1 MELTS
6 LIDRALPG
14 PGSALDRASQAVQ
27 ATLAPALTAPAARPL
42 VRLLHGNELLGHPT
56 HPVVIAL
63 PVGAW
68 SLTAW
73 HDVRAAATGDPRH
86 DSAADTAL
94 RFGVLGAVAAA
105 VTGLVQYLDT
115 RDAAR
120 RETAV
125 HAALNNVALGLYVA
139 SWALRSRGRRS
150 LGRTLAASGLG
161 IVSVSG
167 WLGGD
172 IAFRHGVGVRPQA
185 LRDQDRAVSASS
197 AAPLDTAAARHS

>member
-14 PGSALDRASQAVQ
+14 PGSALDRASQSLQ
-27 ATLAPALTAPAARPL
+27 AALAPALNAPRARPL
-42 VRLLHGNELLGHPT
+42 FRLLHGNELLGHPT

-73 HDVRAAATGDPRH
+73 HDARAVTTGDPRH
-86 DSAADTAL
+86 DTAADTAL
-94 RFGVLGAVAAA
+94 RFGIVGAVAAA

-139 SWALRSRGRRS
+139 SWTSRSRGRRS
-150 LGRTLAASGLG
+150 LGRALAAGGLG

-185 LRDQDRAVSASS
+185 LRDPDREVADSS
-197 AAPLDTAAARHS
+197 AAPLDTAAARHT

>member
-6 LIDRALPG
+6 LIDKVLPA
-14 PGSALDRASQAVQ
+14 PGSALDRVSQGLQ
-27 ATLAPALTAPAARPL
+27 AALAPVLTAPRVRPL
-42 VRLLHGNELLGHPT
+42 VRLLHGNELLGHPA

-68 SLTAW
+68 TLTGW
-73 HDVRAAATGDPRH
+73 HDLRGAVTGDPDH

-105 VTGLVQYLDT
+105 ATGLVQYLDT

-125 HAALNNVALGLYVA
+125 HAALNSVALGIYVT
-139 SWALRSRGRRS
+139 SWAMRSGGRRS
-150 LGRTLAASGLG
+150 LGRRLAAGGLG
-161 IVSVSG
+161 IVSISG

-185 LRDQDRAVSASS
+185 LRDPGRPVMETS
-197 AAPLDTAAARHS
+197 AAPLETAAARHS

>member
-1 MELTS
+1 MELTA

-14 PGSALDRASQAVQ
+14 PGSALERASQTVQ
-27 ATLAPALTAPAARPL
+27 AALAPALTAPRARPL
-42 VRLLHGNELLGHPT
+42 VRLLHGNELLGHPR

-73 HDVRAAATGDPRH
+73 HDARAAATGDPRH
-86 DSAADTAL
+86 DAAADTAL
-94 RFGVLGAVAAA
+94 RFGVVGAVAAA
-105 VTGLVQYLDT
+105 ATGLVQYLDT

-125 HAALNNVALGLYVA
+125 HAALNNVALALYVA
-139 SWALRSRGRRS
+139 SWALRSRDRRS
-150 LGRTLAASGLG
+150 LGRALAAGGLG
-161 IVSVSG
+161 LVSVSG

-185 LRDQDRAVSASS
+185 LRDQNRAVSASS
-197 AAPLDTAAARHS
+197 AKPLDTAAARHS

>member
-6 LIDRALPG
+6 LIDRVLPA
-14 PGSALDRASQAVQ
+14 PGSALDRASQDVQ
-27 ATLAPALTAPAARPL
+27 DALAPALAGARVRPL

-68 SLTAW
+68 ALTGW
-73 HDVRAAATGDPRH
+73 HDLRGAVTGDPES
-86 DSAADTAL
+86 DSTADTAL
-94 RFGVLGAVAAA
+94 RFGVFGAVAAA
-105 VTGLVQYLDT
+105 ATGLVQYLDT

-125 HAALNNVALGLYVA
+125 HAALNTVALGIYVA
-139 SWALRSRGRRS
+139 SWTARSGGRRS
-150 LGRTLAASGLG
+150 LGRGLAAAGLG
-161 IVSVSG
+161 IVSMSG

-185 LRDQDRAVSASS
+185 LRDPDRPPTQTS
-197 AAPLDTAAARHS
+197 AAPLETAAARHS

>member
-6 LIDRALPG
+6 LIDRVLPA
-14 PGSALDRASQAVQ
+14 PGSALDRVSQGLQ
-27 ATLAPALTAPAARPL
+27 AALAPVLTAPRVRPV
-42 VRLLHGNELLGHPT
+42 VRLLHGNELLGHPA

-68 SLTAW
+68 TLTGW
-73 HDVRAAATGDPRH
+73 HDLRGAVTADPDH

-94 RFGVLGAVAAA
+94 RFGVLGAVVAAA
-105 VTGLVQYLDT
+105 TGLVQYVDT

-125 HAALNNVALGLYVA
+125 HAALNTVALGLYVT
-139 SWALRSRGRRS
+139 SWALRSGGRRS
-150 LGRTLAASGLG
+150 LGRRLAASGLG
-161 IVSVSG
+161 IVSISG

-172 IAFRHGVGVRPQA
+172 IAFRHGVGMRPQA
-185 LRDQDRAVSASS
+185 LRDPDQPAADSS
-197 AAPLDTAAARHS
+197 SVPVDTADAHHT

>member
-27 ATLAPALTAPAARPL
+27 AALTPTLTAPAARPL
-42 VRLLHGNELLGHPT
+42 FRLLHGNELLGHPT

-68 SLTAW
+68 ALTAW
-73 HDVRAAATGDPRH
+73 HDARAAATGDPRH
-86 DSAADTAL
+86 DSAADAAL
-94 RFGVLGAVAAA
+94 RFGVAGGVAAA
-105 VTGLVQYLDT
+105 ATGLVQYLDT

-125 HAALNNVALGLYVA
+125 HAALNNVALGLYVM
-139 SWALRSRGRRS
+139 SWAVRSGGRRS
-150 LGRTLAASGLG
+150 LGRTLAASGLS

-172 IAFRHGVGVRPQA
+172 ITFRHGVGMRPQA
-185 LRDQDRAVSASS
+185 LRDHDRAVSASS
-197 AAPLDTAAARHS
+197 AAPLDTAAARHT

>member
-27 ATLAPALTAPAARPL
+27 AALAPALTVPAVRPL
-42 VRLLHGNELLGHPT
+42 FRLLHGNELLGHPT

-73 HDVRAAATGDPRH
+73 HDVRAAVSGDPRH
-86 DSAADTAL
+86 DSVADAAL
-94 RFGVLGAVAAA
+94 RFGVAGALAAA

-125 HAALNNVALGLYVA
+125 HAALNNVALGLYLA
-139 SWALRSRGRRS
+139 SWAQRSRGRRS
-150 LGRTLAASGLG
+150 LGRALAASGLG
-161 IVSVSG
+161 LVSASG

-172 IAFRHGVGVRPQA
+172 ISFRHGVGVRPQA
-185 LRDQDRAVSASS
+185 LRDQSRTVSASS
-197 AAPLDTAAARHS
+197 AAPLDTAAAHHT

>member
-27 ATLAPALTAPAARPL
+27 ATLAPALTAPTARPL

-68 SLTAW
+68 ILTAW
-73 HDVRAAATGDPRH
+73 HDARAAVTGDPRH
-86 DSAADTAL
+86 DAAAATAL
-94 RFGVLGAVAAA
+94 RFGVIGAVGAAL
-105 VTGLVQYLDT
+105 TGLVQYLDT

-125 HAALNNVALGLYVA
+125 HAAMNTVALGLYLA
-139 SWALRSRGRRS
+139 SWALRSRDRES
-150 LGRTLAASGLG
+150 LGRALAAGGLG

-185 LRDQDRAVSASS
+185 LRDQNRAVSDSS
-197 AAPLDTAAARHS
+197 AAPLDTAAARHT

>member
-1 MELTS
+1 MELTA
-6 LIDRALPG
+6 LIDRVLPG
-14 PGSALDRASQAVQ
+14 PGSMLDRASQATQ
-27 ATLAPALTAPAARPL
+27 TALAPALTAPRARPL
-42 VRLLHGNELLGHPT
+42 FRLLHGNELLGHPT

-68 SLTAW
+68 TLTAW
-73 HDVRAAATGDPRH
+73 HDVRAALTGDRRH
-86 DSAADTAL
+86 DAAADTAL

-105 VTGLVQYLDT
+105 TTGLVQYLDT

-125 HAALNNVALGLYVA
+125 HAALNNLALGLYLA
-139 SWALRSRGRRS
+139 SWALRSRGSRP
-150 LGRTLAASGLG
+150 LGRALAAGGLG

-185 LRDQDRAVSASS
+185 LRDTDHAASDTS
-197 AAPLDTAAARHS
+197 PLPLETAAARHT